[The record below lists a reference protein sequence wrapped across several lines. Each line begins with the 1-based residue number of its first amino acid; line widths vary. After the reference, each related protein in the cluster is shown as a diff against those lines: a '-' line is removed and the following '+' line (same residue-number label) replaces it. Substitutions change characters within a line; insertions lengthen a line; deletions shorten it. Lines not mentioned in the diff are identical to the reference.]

1 MSLKTRLYRHFGKA
15 KDSEERLHWHSL
27 SKEKRQAFYHQ
38 WHGEI
43 GIDLKAA
50 INETMAESVKES
62 KEEKSTKT
70 LRWLDDIQLQEQYAG
85 REGQIEK

>member
-1 MSLKTRLYRHFGKA
+1 MSLKTGIYRHLGKA
-15 KDSEERLHWHSL
+15 KNAEERLQWDSL

-50 INETMAESVKES
+50 ISETMVESVKES
-62 KEEKSTKT
+62 KEGTSTKT
-70 LRWLDDIQLQEQYAG
+70 LRWLDDFQLQ
-85 REGQIEK
+85 